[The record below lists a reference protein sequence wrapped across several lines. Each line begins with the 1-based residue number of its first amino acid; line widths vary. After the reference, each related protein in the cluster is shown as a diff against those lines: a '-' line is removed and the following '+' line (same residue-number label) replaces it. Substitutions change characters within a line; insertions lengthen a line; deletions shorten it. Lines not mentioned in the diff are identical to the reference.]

1 MNNIVRYED
10 FSHQEHLDESA
21 SSHELN
27 HFEEACLNEGIDFM
41 DWNDINE
48 DEDLFEAEAKQKGGL
63 LKKIGLGLAKLAGGG
78 LKNIAGPILKN
89 MGIPMGGAI
98 AGILDKVSKGLANLK
113 PKEGQKISAA
123 AVESPEMKQVTDV
136 VKSTLEKVFNN
147 VKTDGAKSLF
157 QKSNRE
163 SILNLAAVMKSMEA
177 VNTEIAKVAPELAKA
192 AKPGA
197 PKPAVPSKEAAAKAG
212 AQAGKAA
219 APALKA

>member
-10 FSHQEHLDESA
+10 FSHQSHLDESQL
-21 SSHELN
+21 SQELN

-41 DWNDINE
+41 GWDEISE
-48 DEDLFEAEAKQKGGL
+48 SEDLFEAEGKKPGILA
-63 LKKIGLGLAKLAGGG
+63 KIGAGLAKLAAGG

-89 MGIPMGGAI
+89 LGIPMGGAI

-123 AVESPEMKQVTDV
+123 AVESPEIKQVTDV
-136 VKSTLEKVFNN
+136 VKTTLEKVFNN

-163 SILNLAAVMKSMEA
+163 SIMNLAAVMKSMEA

-197 PKPAVPSKEAAAKAG
+197 PKPPVSKETIAKAG
-212 AQAGKAA
+212 AAVGKVAGQVAKSMS
-219 APALKA
+219 